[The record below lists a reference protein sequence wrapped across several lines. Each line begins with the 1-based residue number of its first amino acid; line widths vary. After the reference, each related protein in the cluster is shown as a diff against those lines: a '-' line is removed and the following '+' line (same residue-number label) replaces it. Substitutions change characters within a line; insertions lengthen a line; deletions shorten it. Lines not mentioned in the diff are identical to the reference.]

1 MCDVCDHELGH
12 RCGCCLD
19 GNDYSD
25 RDDYGETDHM
35 ECSVCGREILCGD
48 EFIFDLRL
56 GNAAVCSDCI
66 EEFEIADVLEIC
78 GLSSVTE
85 AISVFSGKVLRAGE
99 TY

>member
-1 MCDVCDHELGH
+1 MCDVCDYELGH

-19 GNDYSD
+19 GS
-25 RDDYGETDHM
+25 DYGDYDRSPGYMT
-35 ECSVCGREILCGD
+35 CSVCGREILSGE
-48 EFIFDLRL
+48 EFIFDLRC

-66 EEFEIADVLEIC
+66 EEFDISDLLEIC